1 MSPLVSII
9 IPCYNA
15 ERWVKQSIQ
24 SALDQTYSPVEIIV
38 IDDGSTDQS
47 LEVVKS
53 FGDKITWETGPN
65 RGANH
70 ARNRGLDLAKGN
82 YLQFLDADDYL
93 LPEKIERQMKVLPA
107 SGADVIYEDWQRMEE
122 RTDGTSRWQK
132 GISGGHPDILE
143 AFLSYWVPQVLTV
156 L

>member
-24 SALDQTYSPVEIIV
+24 SALDQNYSPVEIIV

-47 LEVVKS
+47 LEVIKS

-65 RGANH
+65 LGANH

-82 YLQFLDADDYL
+82 
-93 LPEKIERQMKVLPA
+93 
-107 SGADVIYEDWQRMEE
+107 
-122 RTDGTSRWQK
+122 
-132 GISGGHPDILE
+132 
-143 AFLSYWVPQVLTV
+143 
-156 L
+156 